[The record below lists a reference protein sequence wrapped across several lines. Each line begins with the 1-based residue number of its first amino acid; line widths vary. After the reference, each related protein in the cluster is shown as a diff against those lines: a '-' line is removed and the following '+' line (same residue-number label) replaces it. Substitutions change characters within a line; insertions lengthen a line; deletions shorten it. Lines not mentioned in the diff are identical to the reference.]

1 MLRTALWLAL
11 PRVHAAAGA
20 LWASPRLREQYP
32 AYLAIMHGL
41 VRSSVPLMK
50 AAAEGCSSMIAE
62 GCTPMI
68 AEGSAPA
75 ERGALLLAEYLR
87 GHIEEERDHDR
98 WLLEDLAVLGVGHP
112 DALLPPA
119 LQEGVAEL
127 AGAQYYWVRHLHP
140 ACLLGYMA
148 VLEGCPPSADLVARL
163 PERTGWPAAAFRT
176 VASHCEADPGH
187 LRDLI
192 GLTDS
197 LSLTPEVSVVIAR
210 NAGYTA
216 VRAARL
222 LEGLALQP
230 RGDDPPVDPPG
241 MS

>member
-1 MLRTALWLAL
+1 MSAGTMLRTVLGLAL
-11 PRVHAAAGA
+11 PGVHDAAGA
-20 LWASPRLREQYP
+20 LWASPRLRERYP
-32 AYLAIMHGL
+32 AYLAVMHGL
-41 VRSSVPLMK
+41 VRSSVPLMRV
-50 AAAEGCSSMIAE
+50 AAEGC
-62 GCTPMI
+62 
-68 AEGSAPA
+68 APVA
-75 ERGALLLAEYLR
+75 PLAEYLR

-119 LQEGVAEL
+119 LREEIAEL

-163 PERTGWPAAAFRT
+163 PARTGWPAAAFRT

-192 GLTDS
+192 RLTDR
-197 LSLTPEVSVVIAR
+197 LPLTPEVSVGVAR

-216 VRAARL
+216 MRAARL
-222 LEGLALQP
+222 LRSLA
-230 RGDDPPVDPPG
+230 
-241 MS
+241 

>member
-1 MLRTALWLAL
+1 MSAGTMLRTVLWLAL

-20 LWASPRLREQYP
+20 LWTSPRLREQYP
-32 AYLAIMHGL
+32 AYLAAMHGL
-41 VRSSVPLMK
+41 VRASVPLMR
-50 AAAEGCSSMIAE
+50 AAAEGCA
-62 GCTPMI
+62 PM
-68 AEGSAPA
+68 ASD
-75 ERGALLLAEYLR
+75 RGGPLLAEYLR

-119 LQEGVAEL
+119 IQEEIAEL
-127 AGAQYYWVRHLHP
+127 AGAQYYLVRHLHP

-148 VLEGCPPSADLVARL
+148 VLEGCPPSAGMVARL
-163 PERTGWPAAAFRT
+163 PARTGWPAAAFRT
-176 VASHCEADPGH
+176 VASHGDADPGH

-192 GLTDS
+192 TLIDGLP
-197 LSLTPEVSVVIAR
+197 LTPEVSVGVAR

-222 LEGLALQP
+222 LRGLTRDGEGT
-230 RGDDPPVDPPG
+230 PP
-241 MS
+241 